1 MKFVFKEND
10 LRRRAELMLQE
21 ADKIKARAHI
31 TPEDVVK
38 GNPRLNFAYVYFK
51 K

>member
-1 MKFVFKEND
+1 
-10 LRRRAELMLQE
+10 MLQE

-38 GNPRLNFAYVYFK
+38 GNARLNFAYVYYLLLLLLKNIF
-51 K
+51 

>member
-1 MKFVFKEND
+1 
-10 LRRRAELMLQE
+10 MLQE

-38 GNPRLNFAYVYFK
+38 GNPRLNFAYVIFSSK
-51 K
+51 KNQLKIFVLFIVL